1 MQSKEAHEGRARGC
15 SCCAAAA
22 AAQAAAAAR
31 PPQSSQQPLP
41 PVVDVAGQLAKLAEL
56 KEQGILDDSMFEA
69 AVAKVLAASPAPQPP
84 QSQSQSPPQPPSP
97 PRTQSPPPP
106 PTVAVPPATG
116 SIDLLAVANKS
127 DSSEPLSDDDDDD
140 EPAPP
145 APPAPAPPPPALP
158 PKAPPPTAPPPTVP
172 PPAALPQA
180 APPSGGLSEA
190 QRMRMEAN
198 RQAAVARQKQK
209 APPPPAPLPPAPP
222 PPAAPTPTAP
232 RLPALPS
239 AAAGIVEIS
248 DALGVSSAPNLG
260 MRDLLTLR
268 QTIDESSSAE
278 HLACVLRRL
287 EMTLSP
293 MTPELSR
300 TGIVEAVASLTEHED
315 ACVRDSSA
323 RITHSW
329 STQLAAE
336 RRRRE
341 LASRPGPKPK
351 GTGALGCRAC
361 QGAHRAHTCE

>member
-1 MQSKEAHEGRARGC
+1 MKEERE
-15 SCCAAAA
+15 AAAA
-22 AAQAAAAAR
+22 VLQPRRRRR
-31 PPQSSQQPLP
+31 PPPHGHRSRLSSRCRPSWTSLGSSPNWLSSKSRASSTIACSRQQWQRFWQRRRRRSRRSHSRSR
-41 PVVDVAGQLAKLAEL
+41 A
-56 KEQGILDDSMFEA
+56 
-69 AVAKVLAASPAPQPP
+69 
-84 QSQSQSPPQPPSP
+84 PQPPSP